1 MILRKFTST
10 FFYDSKK
17 ILILFLFISGSLIID
32 TSFGIIPDFITEFII
47 SLTGISLFIFISLIT
62 ILGILWLQNFVSK
75 DNENI
80 ISKSKYLAN
89 FFLMTK
95 VINYILIANLIIV
108 IICIL
113 IFSRYSTINLL
124 ITNNIMAIMGSL
136 FLTILGLKFIK
147 WYISDRTSIILLIY
161 GGSFIIFAVSFFF
174 GYFSENLYLLD
185 KPIVIT
191 PSIEVKYPLSDGD
204 PFEFFYDI
212 YTYLIDISLILFLVG
227 SYILLNNYLENVY
240 RLRLILTLVLSFFL
254 YFIVNLDSYGI
265 IETPNADQS
274 LFYYYIIQNLGTVAG
289 GCMIGYSFWK
299 VGKRLGNA
307 NPIRKYLIMT
317 SFGLILIF
325 IITQGTLIMTPF
337 PPFGLSS
344 LSFVIIAISL
354 FNFGLYA
361 TAISL
366 SQDVKLRQTIKL
378 KTKRNINLLSSIGK
392 AQMTSELQRA
402 MSDIKTIVEKEEK
415 QLEEKTGIE
424 TSLSAENIQDYMKQV
439 LEEIGNSNKRSK
451 ET

>member
-17 ILILFLFISGSLIID
+17 ILILFLFISVSLIID

-95 VINYILIANLIIV
+95 VINYILIANLSIV

-161 GGSFIIFAVSFFF
+161 GA
-174 GYFSENLYLLD
+174 LL
-185 KPIVIT
+185 
-191 PSIEVKYPLSDGD
+191 
-204 PFEFFYDI
+204 
-212 YTYLIDISLILFLVG
+212 LFLQYH
-227 SYILLNNYLENVY
+227 SFLDIL
-240 RLRLILTLVLSFFL
+240 
-254 YFIVNLDSYGI
+254 
-265 IETPNADQS
+265 
-274 LFYYYIIQNLGTVAG
+274 
-289 GCMIGYSFWK
+289 
-299 VGKRLGNA
+299 
-307 NPIRKYLIMT
+307 
-317 SFGLILIF
+317 
-325 IITQGTLIMTPF
+325 
-337 PPFGLSS
+337 
-344 LSFVIIAISL
+344 
-354 FNFGLYA
+354 
-361 TAISL
+361 
-366 SQDVKLRQTIKL
+366 VKTCI
-378 KTKRNINLLSSIGK
+378 
-392 AQMTSELQRA
+392 
-402 MSDIKTIVEKEEK
+402 
-415 QLEEKTGIE
+415 
-424 TSLSAENIQDYMKQV
+424 Y
-439 LEEIGNSNKRSK
+439 
-451 ET
+451 